1 MKATIGK
8 KLGMTSII
16 REDGEVVN
24 VTLIQAGPVTVTQ
37 VKTAEKDGYNA
48 VQMGYGEAKHTNKP
62 QVNHLKDSK
71 ITPKII
77 REFRTDEE
85 VAVGDSFNVTEFV
98 EGDKVKVTG
107 VGKGKGF
114 AGVVKK
120 YNFKTSASTHGG
132 NSVVRKLGSIGSM
145 YPQNVWK
152 GKKMPSQMGNEQVT
166 TSGLSVALVDEENN
180 ILGIKGAVPGPRKA
194 YVTVRGMN

>member
-37 VKTAEKDGYNA
+37 VKTDEKDGYKA
-48 VQMGYGEAKHTNKP
+48 VQMGFGEAKHTKKP
-62 QVNHLKDSK
+62 QINHLKKSK
-71 ITPKII
+71 MTPKIM
-77 REFRTDEE
+77 REFRTEEE
-85 VAVGDSFNVTEFV
+85 VAVGDSFNVAEFV

-107 VGKGKGF
+107 VSKGKGF
-114 AGVVKK
+114 AGTVKK
-120 YNFKTSASTHGG
+120 YNFKTSAKSHGG
-132 NSVVRKLGSIGSM
+132 NGVVRRLGSIGSM

-152 GKKMPSQMGNEQVT
+152 GKKMPSQMGGEQVT

-180 ILGIKGAVPGPRKA
+180 ILGIKGAVPGPRKSF
-194 YVTVRGMN
+194 VTVRGL